1 MAAASF
7 IAVVFPLAGLV
18 GGSQVLAQCAV
29 ALAVIQGSR
38 RYGWRLLIA
47 FFVICYV
54 VSSFWE
60 TLSVLTGFPF
70 GNYTYT
76 LMPQLFN
83 VPVIIGVT
91 YFGIGWVSWMVTNA
105 ILDRPDERL
114 DLRTR
119 VERINAF
126 ALPLLSGALMSM
138 WDLGADS
145 LISTVRGVWI
155 WEDGGGVF
163 GAPFTNYIGWWFVTW
178 SFFQIFTL
186 VLAFRQTRRPA
197 GTHEIL
203 PQVSYLQPV
212 LAVHDVRRL
221 FRDDLHRGARARDGD
236 RPDGCRVGRRCDQ
249 RDPDGHQP
257 LHHPSGGDLRI
268 GEDRARGHRP
278 RVRFE
283 RAGTRA
289 RPLAAPPY
297 HSGEEGA
304 VPKITAATV
313 AEHKE
318 RTRDLLLDAVE
329 SLVLERPFASV
340 SMRDIAERASVSRTV
355 IYNDAPDP
363 ISLLVEATQRG
374 SAEVRA
380 AVAEQADQIAVSPR
394 VRLRRIVTVL
404 LLTTPGPPTPC

>member
-1 MAAASF
+1 MSRTTSDLIESTSPPSTLPSGRIRWWLGWIAVGAAAF

-18 GGSQVLAQCAV
+18 GGAQVLAQCAV

-54 VSSFWE
+54 ISSFWE
-60 TLSVLTGFPF
+60 NLSVLTGFPF

-119 VERINAF
+119 AGRVNVF

-163 GAPFTNYIGWWFVTW
+163 GVPFTNFIGWWFVTW
-178 SFFQIFTL
+178 SFFQVFTL
-186 VLAFRQTRRPA
+186 VLALRQTRRPA
-197 GTHEIL
+197 DALQTL
-203 PQVSYLQPV
+203 PRVSYLQPV
-212 LAVHDVRRL
+212 LAYLMFAVCSVTT
-221 FRDDLHRGARARDGD
+221 FVA
-236 RPDGCRVGRRCDQ
+236 
-249 RDPDGHQP
+249 
-257 LHHPSGGDLRI
+257 
-268 GEDRARGHRP
+268 ARGPETATDPTGVVWDAGAINETLMVINLFTILPVAIFALAKIARGDTA
-278 RVRFE
+278 RV
-283 RAGTRA
+283 
-289 RPLAAPPY
+289 
-297 HSGEEGA
+297 
-304 VPKITAATV
+304 
-313 AEHKE
+313 
-318 RTRDLLLDAVE
+318 
-329 SLVLERPFASV
+329 
-340 SMRDIAERASVSRTV
+340 
-355 IYNDAPDP
+355 
-363 ISLLVEATQRG
+363 
-374 SAEVRA
+374 
-380 AVAEQADQIAVSPR
+380 
-394 VRLRRIVTVL
+394 
-404 LLTTPGPPTPC
+404 